1 MQKSQIKY
9 DQIRP
14 FSKSDSSSSLLL
26 IVITIRSGRHESIP
40 EARVILPSR
49 NLYVAFSTLTDQR
62 RKTK

>member
-26 IVITIRSGRHESIP
+26 IVITIRSGRHELIP
-40 EARVILPSR
+40 EARVILPS
-49 NLYVAFSTLTDQR
+49 
-62 RKTK
+62 